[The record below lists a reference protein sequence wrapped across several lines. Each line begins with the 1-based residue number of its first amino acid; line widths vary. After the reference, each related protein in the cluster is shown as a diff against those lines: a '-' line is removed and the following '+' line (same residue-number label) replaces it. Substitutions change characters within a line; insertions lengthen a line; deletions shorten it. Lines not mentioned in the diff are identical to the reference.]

1 MQVHLNS
8 ESLIQ
13 ALAHLLFTGLK
24 HDPEFKHL

>member
-24 HDPEFKHL
+24 PDPEFKHL